1 MDWGL
6 MNSLSVKTFQAFL
19 NWSLVVIFLYL
30 RVRGGKGPMT
40 TSQKWALTGLS
51 WLFILNS
58 LSITLEYSDAYLYHS
73 GNYATFFYIQKFKRT
88 IDATTGLTFLIVGL
102 VYPRPFTKWSKL
114 RILMMGL
121 FFAIFCVAILQSQL
135 NQISDQMMFNA
146 TNLSGVTYVVGWF
159 VPVLIWLPLYESES
173 STSSRMVLVLFMWAF
188 MSMVFIADTAKVL
201 LIAKSLGNFSL
212 FTFFSLALYLYIMAR
227 LILHLYKRR
236 GYWEKPEWFH
246 IGFLCI
252 SVFFGVLLMAFG
264 SDPTGKNNNI
274 MLIFF
279 TNNVPW
285 TILRPTLFAFAILKF
300 QIFGPQLRI
309 ERYISIIMAVL
320 GSMAAFVFVGYL
332 PGLDITTLAVLG
344 FIVGAV
350 LFLPFLRLADRIIT
364 EFLPM
369 TSKEERATM
378 VEKRATYLTSLQTA
392 VVDGVIDLPE
402 DEEALAQQRALL
414 GISQREHD
422 LLMDSFMAR
431 ESLAAKGAPTVTE
444 VFLIHIDG
452 RPLVHEAA
460 KTVDGKEQGPGKDS
474 DIMAGMLTAIRD
486 YVQEGLRMGGT
497 AKTSLDA
504 IKYGD
509 YSLVI
514 ETEEQLVLAAVVKG
528 QDSPE
533 LRQAMRDELMLIKK
547 RYGQKLMKWDGDVD
561 KTADA
566 QRDLRSFM
574 DANAG
579 RSART

>member
-1 MDWGL
+1 
-6 MNSLSVKTFQAFL
+6 
-19 NWSLVVIFLYL
+19 
-30 RVRGGKGPMT
+30 
-40 TSQKWALTGLS
+40 
-51 WLFILNS
+51 
-58 LSITLEYSDAYLYHS
+58 
-73 GNYATFFYIQKFKRT
+73 
-88 IDATTGLTFLIVGL
+88 
-102 VYPRPFTKWSKL
+102 
-114 RILMMGL
+114 
-121 FFAIFCVAILQSQL
+121 
-135 NQISDQMMFNA
+135 
-146 TNLSGVTYVVGWF
+146 
-159 VPVLIWLPLYESES
+159 
-173 STSSRMVLVLFMWAF
+173 MVLVLFMWAF

-236 GYWEKPEWFH
+236 GVWEKPEWLNVA
-246 IGFLCI
+246 FLCG

-264 SDPTGKNNNI
+264 SDPVSKNNNVT
-274 MLIFF
+274 LIFF
-279 TNNVPW
+279 TNNAPW

-309 ERYISIIMAVL
+309 ERYLSIIMAVL
-320 GSMAAFVFVGYL
+320 GSMAAFVLVGYI
-332 PGLDITTLAVLG
+332 PGLDLSMLAVLG
-344 FIVGAV
+344 LIVGAV
-350 LFLPFLRLADRIIT
+350 LFLPLLRLADRVIT

-369 TSKEERATM
+369 TSKEERTTM

-431 ESLAAKGAPTVTE
+431 ESLTAKGAPTVTE

-460 KTVDGKEQGPGKDS
+460 KALDEKEHGPGKDS

-497 AKTSLDA
+497 ARTSLDA

-509 YSLVI
+509 YSLII

-533 LRQAMRDELMLIKK
+533 LRQAMQDELMLIKK
-547 RYGQKLMKWDGDVD
+547 RYGHKLMKWDGDVD
-561 KTADA
+561 KTEDA
-566 QRDLRSFM
+566 HRDLKAFM
-574 DANAG
+574 DAHAH
-579 RSART
+579 RTVGA